1 MNSISGEGLHELMT
15 ATLIPAVSAEEGAD
29 CIAETVARRTTAQ
42 CSSQPSTPLDSP
54 VRSEVGSIQYQLNG
68 SDKDTEL
75 VPEEQMAVFV
85 KLSKDQIKLYLEY
98 TSFNESSIETQKHQL
113 GLHCP
118 YRKNSQPFPHHELHD
133 YATSISPDMAI
144 DYLFEFGVPV
154 WSTLAYNHT
163 DIKRTCGEKML
174 LRNRAKINAEI
185 KVMKETAKFFRAV
198 GTRSEV
204 TQPKDLIPKV
214 VIVANFVC

>member
-1 MNSISGEGLHELMT
+1 MNSISGG
-15 ATLIPAVSAEEGAD
+15 
-29 CIAETVARRTTAQ
+29 
-42 CSSQPSTPLDSP
+42 
-54 VRSEVGSIQYQLNG
+54 EVGGSIEYQPNG

-154 WSTLAYNHT
+154 WSTLAYNYS
-163 DIKRTCGEKML
+163 DCKRTCG
-174 LRNRAKINAEI
+174 
-185 KVMKETAKFFRAV
+185 
-198 GTRSEV
+198 
-204 TQPKDLIPKV
+204 
-214 VIVANFVC
+214 